1 MKKYLVSSLLAVA
14 VALSSAAFAKDG
26 AAKPA
31 EGEKAAKG
39 EKAAGVKTSQFT
51 GEITAVD
58 AAANSLTV
66 KHSTKD
72 ESKTFKTEGAKVATA
87 DKKDATLADLKVGDK
102 VLVAFVEE
110 NGAAVAKK
118 IGPAKAP
125 APKGEKKGA
134 DKGEK
139 KGQE

>member
-1 MKKYLVSSLLAVA
+1 MKKYLVCSLLAVA
-14 VALSSAAFAKDG
+14 VALSSSTFAEDG

-31 EGEKAAKG
+31 KAEKAQKPDG
-39 EKAAGVKTSQFT
+39 PKTSQFT

-58 AAANSLTV
+58 AKANSLTV

-72 ESKTFKTEGAKVATA
+72 ESKTFKAEGAKVATV

-102 VLVAFVEE
+102 VRVQFVEE

-118 IGPAKAP
+118 IGPVPFRKPKAEKK
-125 APKGEKKGA
+125 AEGEKKA
-134 DKGEK
+134 E
-139 KGQE
+139 